1 VNSDRRDPSS
11 PSEAA
16 VVAAHLEAYQAGQIG
31 AVELSERIL
40 RTAIRSQGDLTPDH
54 DRRRRCGYLEVVYAE
69 GKPIDRLLTVI
80 EQLLQASAA
89 SSRAGMTSA
98 EEHPEVLATRVSIEQ
113 ARAVCEAFPLVRWNA
128 QARTIRVGQERQPQ
142 APGEIAGD
150 RATGTVAVVSAGTTD
165 AAVAEEARET
175 LAWMKVRSHLIQDV
189 GVAGP
194 YRLLAHLDTLRACV
208 AIVVVAGMEGALPS
222 VVAGHL
228 GAPIIAVPT
237 SVGYGA
243 NFHGLSALLTML
255 NSCASNV
262 ATVNID
268 AGFRGGY
275 LAGLIARR
283 SGDSPEA

>member
-1 VNSDRRDPSS
+1 
-11 PSEAA
+11 
-16 VVAAHLEAYQAGQIG
+16 
-31 AVELSERIL
+31 
-40 RTAIRSQGDLTPDH
+40 LTPDH

-80 EQLLQASAA
+80 EQLLQASVNTSPGKAA
-89 SSRAGMTSA
+89 SAGGHT
-98 EEHPEVLATRVSIEQ
+98 EVLATRVSIEQ

-128 QARTIRVGQERQPQ
+128 QARTVRVGRELQPPVP
-142 APGEIAGD
+142 AEVASARGVGA
-150 RATGTVAVVSAGTTD
+150 VAVVSAGTTD

-194 YRLLAHLDTLRACV
+194 YRLLAHLETLRGCA

-228 GAPIIAVPT
+228 GVPIIAVPT

-283 SGDSPEA
+283 GGDTPEM